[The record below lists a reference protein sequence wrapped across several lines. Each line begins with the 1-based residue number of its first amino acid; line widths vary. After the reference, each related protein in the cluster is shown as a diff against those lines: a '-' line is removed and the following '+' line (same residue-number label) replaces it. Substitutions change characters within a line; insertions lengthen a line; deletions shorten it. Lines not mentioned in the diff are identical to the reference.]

1 MESLPS
7 PHKSCSH
14 DIAEK
19 MLKMIDQLHNP
30 ILHLSFKWIFIY
42 VHLHQRFPNTQVR
55 QTNPVKIDS
64 VRKNICFR
72 RTGCPVSFRCL
83 EC

>member
-55 QTNPVKIDS
+55 QKSIRSGKTFVSAGPD
-64 VRKNICFR
+64 VRYR
-72 RTGCPVSFRCL
+72 SDA
-83 EC
+83 